1 MDVRSDTADVMSYIK
16 WCDVLK
22 NGCDVI
28 QRRSDVMN
36 RVFVVSKNMILDV
49 INCECDGI

>member
-1 MDVRSDTADVMSYIK
+1 MEVRSDTVVSFRHFMSYIK
-16 WCDVLK
+16 WCDFLK

-36 RVFVVSKNMILDV
+36 RVFVVS
-49 INCECDGI
+49 

>member
-1 MDVRSDTADVMSYIK
+1 MDAISDTVDLMSYIK

-28 QRRSDVMN
+28 TRRSDVMN
-36 RVFVVSKNMILDV
+36 AVFVMSCNMIIDV
-49 INCECDGI
+49 IKCECEVL

>member
-1 MDVRSDTADVMSYIK
+1 MDVRSDAADLMSYIQ

-28 QRRSDVMN
+28 QRRSDDMN
-36 RVFVVSKNMILDV
+36 SVFVVS
-49 INCECDGI
+49 